1 MSDNE
6 DAQSKRNWPPIA
18 VALGAQVAAFALCFG
33 LAAVAQRGAIKIE
46 LPLILAAQGLVAA
59 VLSHHWGLARWWLPL
74 QMVMP
79 IAAGAALML
88 ALPSWIYLALFVT
101 LLVVFWN
108 ASGERVPLYLTNRT
122 TWQAITDL
130 IS

>member
-1 MSDNE
+1 
-6 DAQSKRNWPPIA
+6 
-18 VALGAQVAAFALCFG
+18 
-33 LAAVAQRGAIKIE
+33 
-46 LPLILAAQGLVAA
+46 
-59 VLSHHWGLARWWLPL
+59 
-74 QMVMP
+74 MVMP